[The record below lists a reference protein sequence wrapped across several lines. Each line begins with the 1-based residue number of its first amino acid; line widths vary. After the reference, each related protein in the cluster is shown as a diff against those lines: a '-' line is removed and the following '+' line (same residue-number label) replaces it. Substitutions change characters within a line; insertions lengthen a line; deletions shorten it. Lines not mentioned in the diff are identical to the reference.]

1 MSMEILPLLLFTTCG
16 GLAAGAYAVD
26 ALCVSGHGAPAAS
39 KRAWLLPLV
48 CIVLLGVGLLGTL
61 AHLGQPLRFV
71 NGMMNP
77 ASMISQES
85 YWAIAFGVVL
95 VVDLVLARQ
104 KGQAVRPV
112 RWIGAVAAFGLMVVT
127 GLAYYDA
134 LGLPGWRTA
143 ATLPFFVLGDLG
155 AGAAVATLLTPAER
169 AGEVWRACIAGAIAW
184 AVAIAAY
191 GLHLAAAGMDAT
203 AALAAGMVVG
213 PVAVAVVAA
222 ARLANKMDAK
232 AASVAACALAV
243 VGLVIVRVVFFAAG
257 IGA

>member
-16 GLAAGAYAVD
+16 GLAAGAYVVD
-26 ALCVSGHGAPAAS
+26 ALCVSGCGPAAPA
-39 KRAWLLPLV
+39 KRPWLLPLV

-104 KGQAVRPV
+104 KGAAARPV
-112 RWIGAVAAFGLMVVT
+112 RWIGALAAFGLMVVT

-134 LGLPGWRTA
+134 LGLAGWRTA
-143 ATLPFFVLGDLG
+143 ATMPFFVLGDLG
-155 AGAAVATLLTPAER
+155 AGAALATLLAPAER
-169 AGEVWRACIAGAIAW
+169 SGEVWRACIAGAIAW
-184 AVAIAAY
+184 AVAVAAY
-191 GLHLAAAGMDAT
+191 GLHLGAIGMDA
-203 AALAAGMVVG
+203 ALPLAAGIVVG
-213 PVAVAVVAA
+213 PVAVAVVAG
-222 ARLANKMDAK
+222 ARLAGKMDAK
-232 AASVAACALAV
+232 AASAAACALAV
-243 VGLVIVRVVFFAAG
+243 VGLVIVRIVFFTAG